1 MFIEDNNLYTYQD
14 GQPTFFH
21 PNGHVQAEIDY
32 ILTNYSA
39 NELLSHV
46 TNEGIHHDNVSDH
59 VPLSTEIKIRTQ
71 LRNPVISTQPKP
83 RWEKL
88 NKEAYQN
95 TRISNFGTIKSAMFR
110 NINED
115 ISELR
120 RVLVTAVQKSI
131 PGSNQLSKLKKPK
144 PYFLRNPE
152 IVDASKKSK
161 RAWWAWK
168 ANGATV
174 DPENRFWV
182 AMKDCKRKLRQ
193 ILRRQAA
200 AKNEEVLE
208 DIMHSEDN
216 GKTFYKLINI
226 QRSSLKTTTNCFDIK
241 GKLLTSDKEI
251 TEGWAEHFEYL
262 KIQFQL

>member
-59 VPLSTEIKIRTQ
+59 VPLSTEINSRTQ

-83 RWEKL
+83 RWEKC

-95 TRISNFGTIKSAMFR
+95 TLISYFATIKSAMFR

-115 ISELR
+115 ISELM

-131 PGSNQLSKLKKPK
+131 PGSNQLSKKRNQNPIFGETLKLYQKRVNGPGGHGKQTEQLLILKKPILGRYERLHTK
-144 PYFLRNPE
+144 TETNSQTPGC
-152 IVDASKKSK
+152 SKK
-161 RAWWAWK
+161 
-168 ANGATV
+168 
-174 DPENRFWV
+174 
-182 AMKDCKRKLRQ
+182 
-193 ILRRQAA
+193 
-200 AKNEEVLE
+200 
-208 DIMHSEDN
+208 
-216 GKTFYKLINI
+216 
-226 QRSSLKTTTNCFDIK
+226 
-241 GKLLTSDKEI
+241 
-251 TEGWAEHFEYL
+251 
-262 KIQFQL
+262 